1 VGLEIRKITEF
12 SAFFQ
17 QMTDDVLENT
27 NCVLLTMRQPHRQF
41 AANSVG

>member
-17 QMTDDVLENT
+17 QMSDDVIENT
-27 NCVLLTMRQPHRQF
+27 R
-41 AANSVG
+41 